1 MKETSSKSNVYSSS
15 SMGSNLLST
24 HLSESHNSPND
35 NINISEFNPNKEID
49 LNRTITDSDSESNEE
64 KPILT
69 DLDQSSTLN
78 KSINTSNRKQNGS
91 KNERGYEHGRWTPE
105 EHDLFLEGLM
115 LFGNEWKSVQEHIK
129 TRSATQARSHAQKF
143 FIKLRKVLSSEI
155 NQDLISEKIIELF
168 QTHLGNKFNPNNIET
183 FVKMM
188 KKLIFTNEQAPEVN
202 KVIIGSINNVK
213 LIKPKTSNQ
222 VIIEK
227 DIDEDNQSYYSALG
241 DDNKQQIF
249 SISKDCSRKTS
260 INYPIKEINKK
271 ELNKQFSSLTKSFQN
286 SNPSCINFVTINMVN
301 NSQNN
306 YVNTINEP
314 QMQNKFCNTFNMKNE
329 TKDSNPF
336 NIQFDDVLG
345 GNNNGLNFF
354 EDQYNN
360 NTGNNNDLGSLLNMW
375 NL

>member
-1 MKETSSKSNVYSSS
+1 
-15 SMGSNLLST
+15 
-24 HLSESHNSPND
+24 
-35 NINISEFNPNKEID
+35 
-49 LNRTITDSDSESNEE
+49 
-64 KPILT
+64 
-69 DLDQSSTLN
+69 
-78 KSINTSNRKQNGS
+78 
-91 KNERGYEHGRWTPE
+91 
-105 EHDLFLEGLM
+105 
-115 LFGNEWKSVQEHIK
+115 
-129 TRSATQARSHAQKF
+129 
-143 FIKLRKVLSSEI
+143 
-155 NQDLISEKIIELF
+155 
-168 QTHLGNKFNPNNIET
+168 
-183 FVKMM
+183 MM
-188 KKLIFTNEQAPEVN
+188 KKLIFTNEQAPKVN

-241 DDNKQQIF
+241 EENKQQIF

-260 INYPIKEINKK
+260 INYPVKESNKID
-271 ELNKQFSSLTKSFQN
+271 LNKQFSSLTKSFQN

-306 YVNTINEP
+306 YVNTIKEP
-314 QMQNKFCNTFNMKNE
+314 QMQNQFNFNMKNE

>member
-1 MKETSSKSNVYSSS
+1 MKETTNQRNTTISS
-15 SMGSNLLST
+15 SMASNLLST
-24 HLSESHNSPND
+24 RFSESQYSMKAVRG
-35 NINISEFNPNKEID
+35 IKEFNQQKEVD

-64 KPILT
+64 KQLPT
-69 DLDQSSTLN
+69 DLDESSSLN
-78 KSINTSNRKQNGS
+78 KSSNVSNRKKKSEGH
-91 KNERGYEHGRWTPE
+91 EHGRWTPE

-115 LFGNEWKSVQEHIK
+115 LYGNEWKSVQGHIK

-143 FIKLRKVLSSEI
+143 FIKLRKELSNETDQNIMS
-155 NQDLISEKIIELF
+155 DKIIELF
-168 QTHLGNKFNPNNIET
+168 QTHLGDKFNPYNIDA

-188 KKLIFTNEQAPEVN
+188 KKLIFTNEQSFPVVN
-202 KVIIGSINNVK
+202 KVVIGPIVQVP
-213 LIKPKTSNQ
+213 KPKTSNTI
-222 VIIEK
+222 IIEK
-227 DIDEDNQSYYSALG
+227 GFDEDNQSYYSALG
-241 DDNKQQIF
+241 EENKQQIF

-260 INYPIKEINKK
+260 INYPVKESNKID
-271 ELNKQFSSLTKSFQN
+271 LNKQFSSLTKSFQN

-306 YVNTINEP
+306 YVNTIKEP
-314 QMQNKFCNTFNMKNE
+314 QMQNQFNFNMKNE

>member
-115 LFGNEWKSVQEHIK
+115 LFGNEWKSVQGHIK

-143 FIKLRKVLSSEI
+143 FIKLRKSLSSEI

-168 QTHLGNKFNPNNIET
+168 QTHLGNKFNPNNIDT

-222 VIIEK
+222 VIIEE

-241 DDNKQQIF
+241 EENKQQIF

-260 INYPIKEINKK
+260 INYPVKESNKID
-271 ELNKQFSSLTKSFQN
+271 LNKQFSSLTKSFQN

-306 YVNTINEP
+306 YVNTIKEP
-314 QMQNKFCNTFNMKNE
+314 QMQNQFNFNMKNE

>member
-1 MKETSSKSNVYSSS
+1 MKETSTQRNTTISS
-15 SMGSNLLST
+15 SMGSNLQST
-24 HLSESHNSPND
+24 PFPESHYSIKAVQD
-35 NINISEFNPNKEID
+35 IKELNQKKEVD

-64 KPILT
+64 RQLPT
-69 DLDQSSTLN
+69 DLDESSTLN
-78 KSINTSNRKQNGS
+78 KSSNVSNRQKRS
-91 KNERGYEHGRWTPE
+91 EREHEHGRWTPE

-115 LFGNEWKSVQEHIK
+115 LYGNEWKSVQGHIK

-143 FIKLRKVLSSEI
+143 FIKLRKELSNETDQNI
-155 NQDLISEKIIELF
+155 MSEKIIELF
-168 QTHLGNKFNPNNIET
+168 QAHLGDKFNPKNIDA

-188 KKLIFTNEQAPEVN
+188 KKLIFTNEQPCPVVN
-202 KVIIGSINNVK
+202 KVVIGPI
-213 LIKPKTSNQ
+213 LHAPKPKTSNTI
-222 VIIEK
+222 IIEK
-227 DIDEDNQSYYSALG
+227 DFDEDNQSYYSALG
-241 DDNKQQIF
+241 EENKQQIF

-260 INYPIKEINKK
+260 LNYPIKESSKID
-271 ELNKQFSSLTKSFQN
+271 LNKITKSFQN

-306 YVNTINEP
+306 YVNTIKEP
-314 QMQNKFCNTFNMKNE
+314 NQFCNNFNMKNE

-336 NIQFDDVLG
+336 NIQFDEILG

>member
-1 MKETSSKSNVYSSS
+1 MKETSTQSNTNITS
-15 SMGSNLLST
+15 SMTSNLQST
-24 HLSESHNSPND
+24 RLLESHSGLKCEAD
-35 NINISEFNPNKEID
+35 IKEFNLNKEVD
-49 LNRTITDSDSESNEE
+49 LNRTITDSDSESKEE
-64 KPILT
+64 KPLPI
-69 DLDQSSTLN
+69 DVEQSSSLN
-78 KSINTSNRKQNGS
+78 KSSNVSNRKSS
-91 KNERGYEHGRWTPE
+91 KSEGGHEHGRWTPE

-115 LFGNEWKSVQEHIK
+115 LYGNEWKSVQGHIK

-143 FIKLRKVLSSEI
+143 FIKLRKDLSSEVDQNI
-155 NQDLISEKIIELF
+155 MSEKIIELF
-168 QTHLGNKFNPNNIET
+168 QTHLGDKFNPNNKEA

-188 KKLIFTNEQAPEVN
+188 KKLIFTNEQAAPIVN
-202 KVIIGSINNVK
+202 KVIIGPINNLQVPK
-213 LIKPKTSNQ
+213 LSSSNQ
-222 VIIEK
+222 IIIEK
-227 DIDEDNQSYYSALG
+227 DFDEDNQSYYSALG
-241 DDNKQQIF
+241 EENKQQIF

-260 INYPIKEINKK
+260 INYPIKETNKID
-271 ELNKQFSSLTKSFQN
+271 LNKQFSSLTKSLQN

-306 YVNTINEP
+306 YVNTLNEP
-314 QMQNKFCNTFNMKNE
+314 QKQNQFCSNFNMKNE

-345 GNNNGLNFF
+345 GNNNGFNIF

>member
-115 LFGNEWKSVQEHIK
+115 LFGNEWKSVQGHIK

-168 QTHLGNKFNPNNIET
+168 QTHLGNKFNPNNIDT
-183 FVKMM
+183 FVK
-188 KKLIFTNEQAPEVN
+188 
-202 KVIIGSINNVK
+202 
-213 LIKPKTSNQ
+213 
-222 VIIEK
+222 
-227 DIDEDNQSYYSALG
+227 D
-241 DDNKQQIF
+241 
-249 SISKDCSRKTS
+249 RKS
-260 INYPIKEINKK
+260 
-271 ELNKQFSSLTKSFQN
+271 
-286 SNPSCINFVTINMVN
+286 VV
-301 NSQNN
+301 
-306 YVNTINEP
+306 
-314 QMQNKFCNTFNMKNE
+314 
-329 TKDSNPF
+329 
-336 NIQFDDVLG
+336 
-345 GNNNGLNFF
+345 
-354 EDQYNN
+354 
-360 NTGNNNDLGSLLNMW
+360 
-375 NL
+375 

>member
-78 KSINTSNRKQNGS
+78 KSINTSNRKQIGS

-115 LFGNEWKSVQEHIK
+115 LFGNEWKSVQGHIK

-143 FIKLRKVLSSEI
+143 FIKLRKELSNETDQNIMS
-155 NQDLISEKIIELF
+155 DKIIELF
-168 QTHLGNKFNPNNIET
+168 QTHLGDKFNPNNIDA

-188 KKLIFTNEQAPEVN
+188 KKLIFTNEQSFPVVN
-202 KVIIGSINNVK
+202 KVVIGPIVQVP
-213 LIKPKTSNQ
+213 KPKTSNTI
-222 VIIEK
+222 IIEK
-227 DIDEDNQSYYSALG
+227 GFDEDNQSYYSALG
-241 DDNKQQIF
+241 EENKQQIF

-260 INYPIKEINKK
+260 INYPVKESNKID
-271 ELNKQFSSLTKSFQN
+271 LNKQFSSLTKSFQN

-306 YVNTINEP
+306 YVNTIKEP
-314 QMQNKFCNTFNMKNE
+314 QMQNQFNFNMKNE